1 MLFSVLPLNLKVPS
15 LKGACSFFAQNFC
28 RSPGATVIHEN
39 KFLFKRH
46 FLAAVDCHGIS
57 DASSSRDFSG
67 DGGSGVHSVGGGG
80 GSVAWN

>member
-1 MLFSVLPLNLKVPS
+1 ML
-15 LKGACSFFAQNFC
+15 CSFLSQNFG
-28 RSPGATVIHEN
+28 RSPGATATHEN

-46 FLAAVDCHGIS
+46 FLPAVDSHGIS

-80 GSVAWN
+80 GGGHSVGGGGGSVAWN